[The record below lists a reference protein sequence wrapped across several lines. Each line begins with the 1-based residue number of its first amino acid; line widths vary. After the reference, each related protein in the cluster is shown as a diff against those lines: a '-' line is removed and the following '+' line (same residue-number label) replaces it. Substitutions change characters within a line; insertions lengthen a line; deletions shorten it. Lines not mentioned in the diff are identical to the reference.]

1 MAEQSFPVIEKPMT
15 DEQWKSVT
23 LGIGDGILDEG
34 GNPYRV
40 ELSNQTDQA
49 TVQLDTLTGVNH
61 AIIRGFYHRMD
72 APVSLDVPAVSSKT
86 TYVVALR
93 YDPTDSTTPV
103 RLGVWK
109 GIDRSN
115 GKYYLVLATIE
126 RSPNQLLSNATLKS
140 YRTKITPSIQVD
152 YEANLPD
159 PSTVLWGTKAHCF
172 RSNKTLRASWGKWV
186 HIGGQRVPIWG
197 VPGWKIYTATNGI
210 LARPTSDGWDCSL
223 VGNIVRDDASYTVG
237 SNNVVGTLI
246 PPEWRPETPQWNPGL
261 YRTTPISVSL
271 NASGQLLVE
280 GLNGAKLTI
289 EKGYSISFSFHWF
302 TSVDPTTTM

>member
-40 ELSNQTDQA
+40 TLSNQTDQA
-49 TVQLDTLTGVNH
+49 TVEVDTITGYNH
-61 AIIRGFYHRMD
+61 AILRGFYHRMD
-72 APVSLDVPAVSSKT
+72 APISLDLPAVSSKT
-86 TYVVALR
+86 AYQVALR
-93 YDPTDSTTPV
+93 YDPTNAASPV
-103 RLGVWK
+103 KLGVWK
-109 GIDRSN
+109 SLDKSN

-126 RSPNQLLSNATLKS
+126 RSPNQLLSNAALKS

-152 YEANLPD
+152 DEANLPD
-159 PSTVLWGTKAHCF
+159 ASTVLWGTKAHCF

-186 HIGGQRVPIWG
+186 HIGGQRIDVWG
-197 VPGWKIYTATNGI
+197 IPGWKIYTATNGI

-223 VGNIVRDDASYTVG
+223 VGNIVRDAESYTVSSG
-237 SNNVVGTLI
+237 VLGTVL
-246 PPEWRPETPQWNPGL
+246 PESWRPDTPQWNPGL
-261 YRTTPISVSL
+261 YRTTPVSVSL
-271 NASGQLLVE
+271 NASGQLVVA
-280 GLNGAKLTI
+280 GLNGAKLII
-289 EKGYSISFSFHWF
+289 EKGYSISFSFQWF